1 MLMLYVDVLL
11 ELLLFEG
18 ELVVVAVLLVLL
30 FGNVDVLLLVW
41 VFDVSV
47 LLVLLFEGEWFLLL
61 RVVVFISFPW
71 AGLPGPCCDAAF
83 ASSTAV
89 AFLLPSFSLCVA
101 CLTLSWCSCSPLLPF
116 SPQNCWSA
124 APFFVG
130 FVWLVG

>member
-1 MLMLYVDVLL
+1 MLMLMCYWCCRRVLDVDVGVILL
-11 ELLLFEG
+11 IW
-18 ELVVVAVLLVLL
+18 VL
-30 FGNVDVLLLVW
+30 GVDV
-41 VFDVSV
+41 DV

-116 SPQNCWSA
+116 SLQNCWSA